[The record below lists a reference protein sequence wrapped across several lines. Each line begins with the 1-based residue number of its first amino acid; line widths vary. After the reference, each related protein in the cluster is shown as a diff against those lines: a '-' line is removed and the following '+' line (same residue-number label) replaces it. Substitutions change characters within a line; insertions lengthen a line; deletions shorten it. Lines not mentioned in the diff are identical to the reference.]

1 MGSREAPYDKHK
13 ECDNCGEKGAHDFMG
28 DYFCDKCV
36 SYDETFE
43 LTEEVFARWDEEN
56 EKWYNKYFVI
66 PFHTFIN
73 IIKNF
78 PSEVKWFYQRG
89 SRGWSDRS
97 AWSIDTWLV
106 DNLIPMLERLKRD
119 KHGTPSTMFRKKD
132 GVSKNGIPTDE
143 ANILAEQRWDNVL
156 NEIIYGLK
164 CAKKIEDF
172 DYDYED
178 KELIKRLTKSYQ
190 RSFEL
195 IGKHLFS
202 LWD

>member
-1 MGSREAPYDKHK
+1 MDEPLDMNRLGKGRKGPWDKEYEALHNTSVPMDDDMVDWKDVIK
-13 ECDNCGEKGAHDFMG
+13 DAEIW
-28 DYFCDKCV
+28 
-36 SYDETFE
+36 
-43 LTEEVFARWDEEN
+43 R

-66 PFHTFIN
+66 PFHTLIRA
-73 IIKNF
+73 IKDF

-119 KHGTPSTMFRKKD
+119 KHGIPASMYRKKD
-132 GVSKNGIPTDE
+132 LFEIGHSTDE
-143 ANILAEQRWDNVL
+143 ADVLAEERWDNIM
-156 NEIIYGLK
+156 NEILYGLK
-164 CAKKIEDF
+164 CAKKIQNS
-172 DYDYED
+172 DYDYNDE
-178 KELIKRLTKSYQ
+178 ELTKRLTKSSK

-195 IGKHLFS
+195 IGKHLVH

>member
-1 MGSREAPYDKHK
+1 MSKQEH
-13 ECDNCGEKGAHDFMG
+13 
-28 DYFCDKCV
+28 
-36 SYDETFE
+36 ETFE
-43 LTEEVFARWDEEN
+43 LTEDVFARWDKEN
-56 EKWYNKYFVI
+56 ARWYNKYFVI

-73 IIKNF
+73 IIKNS

-143 ANILAEQRWDNVL
+143 ANILAEQRWNNVL
-156 NEIIYGLK
+156 REIIYGLK
-164 CAKKIEDF
+164 CAKKIEDL

-178 KELIKRLTKSYQ
+178 EELTKRLTKSSQ

>member
-1 MGSREAPYDKHK
+1 MSKQEH
-13 ECDNCGEKGAHDFMG
+13 
-28 DYFCDKCV
+28 
-36 SYDETFE
+36 ETFE
-43 LTEEVFARWDEEN
+43 LTEEVFARWDKEN
-56 EKWYNKYFVI
+56 AKWYNKYFVI
-66 PFHTFIN
+66 PFRSFIYD
-73 IIKNF
+73 IMEF

-97 AWSIDTWLV
+97 VWSIDTWLV

-132 GVSKNGIPTDE
+132 GVDKDGNSTDE

-164 CAKKIEDF
+164 CAKKIHNS
-172 DYDYED
+172 DYDYND
-178 KELIKRLTKSYQ
+178 KELTKRLTKSSK

>member
-1 MGSREAPYDKHK
+1 MSKQEH
-13 ECDNCGEKGAHDFMG
+13 
-28 DYFCDKCV
+28 
-36 SYDETFE
+36 ETFE

-66 PFHTFIN
+66 PFNTSIQT
-73 IIKNF
+73 IKDF
-78 PSEVKWFYQRG
+78 PSKVKWFYQRG

-97 AWSIDTWLV
+97 AWSIDSWLV

-164 CAKKIEDF
+164 CAKKIQDL

-178 KELIKRLTKSYQ
+178 KELTKRLTKSYQ

>member
-1 MGSREAPYDKHK
+1 MSKQEH
-13 ECDNCGEKGAHDFMG
+13 
-28 DYFCDKCV
+28 
-36 SYDETFE
+36 ETFE
-43 LTEEVFARWDEEN
+43 LTEDVFARWDKEN

-66 PFHTFIN
+66 PFHSFIYA
-73 IIKNF
+73 IEEF
-78 PSEVKWFYQRG
+78 PSKVKWFYQRG

-106 DNLIPMLERLKRD
+106 DNLIPMLERLERN
-119 KHGTPSTMFRKKD
+119 KHGTPLSMFRKKD
-132 GVSKNGIPTDE
+132 GVDKDGNSTDE
-143 ANILAEQRWDNVL
+143 ANILAEQRWNNVL

-164 CAKKIEDF
+164 CAKKIEDL

-178 KELIKRLTKSYQ
+178 KELTKRLTKSSQ

>member
-1 MGSREAPYDKHK
+1 MKNIKVGIDAFNDLAKSHDAHAK
-13 ECDNCGEKGAHDFMG
+13 EVERLQEKLNKQEH
-28 DYFCDKCV
+28 
-36 SYDETFE
+36 ETFE
-43 LTEEVFARWDEEN
+43 RTEDMFAAWDEEN

-66 PFHTFIN
+66 PFNTVIN
-73 IIKNF
+73 TIKDF

-97 AWSIDTWLV
+97 AWAIDAWLV
-106 DNLIPMLERLKRD
+106 DNLIPMLERLKGD
-119 KHGTPSTMFRKKD
+119 KHGTPISMFRKKD
-132 GVSKNGIPTDE
+132 GVDKDGNPTDE
-143 ANILAEQRWDNVL
+143 ADVLAEQRWNNVL

-164 CAKKIEDF
+164 CAKKLQDM

-178 KELIKRLTKSYQ
+178 KELTKRLTKSSQ

-195 IGKHLFS
+195 IGKYLFN

>member
-1 MGSREAPYDKHK
+1 MMSSSKMPADSRKKMSKQEHK
-13 ECDNCGEKGAHDFMG
+13 T
-28 DYFCDKCV
+28 V
-36 SYDETFE
+36 E

-56 EKWYNKYFVI
+56 EKWYRKYFVI
-66 PFHTFIN
+66 PFYTFIN
-73 IIKNF
+73 TVKDF

-119 KHGTPSTMFRKKD
+119 KHGTPILMYRKKD
-132 GVSKNGIPTDE
+132 GVDKDGNSTDE
-143 ANILAEQRWDNVL
+143 AHRLAEQRWNNVL
-156 NEIIYGLK
+156 NEILYGLK
-164 CAKKIEDF
+164 CAKKLQDM

-178 KELIKRLTKSYQ
+178 KELTKRLTKSSQLQ
-190 RSFEL
+190 RSSARSFNL
-195 IGKHLFS
+195 IGKHLFN

>member
-1 MGSREAPYDKHK
+1 MKNK
-13 ECDNCGEKGAHDFMG
+13 EH
-28 DYFCDKCV
+28 
-36 SYDETFE
+36 ETFE
-43 LTEEVFARWDEEN
+43 LTEDVFARWDKEN
-56 EKWYNKYFVI
+56 AKWYNKYFAI
-66 PFHTFIN
+66 PFQRFIQA
-73 IIKNF
+73 IKDS

-106 DNLIPMLERLKRD
+106 DNLIPMLERLKNN
-119 KHGTPSTMFRKKD
+119 KHGTPASMFRKKD
-132 GVSKNGIPTDE
+132 GVDKDGNSTDE
-143 ANILAEQRWDNVL
+143 AHRLAEQRWDNVL

-164 CAKKIEDF
+164 CAKKIEDSV
-172 DYDYED
+172 YDYED
-178 KELIKRLTKSYQ
+178 KELTKRLTKSSQ

>member
-1 MGSREAPYDKHK
+1 MDEPLDMNRLG
-13 ECDNCGEKGAHDFMG
+13 KGRKG
-28 DYFCDKCV
+28 PWN
-36 SYDETFE
+36 DETFE
-43 LTEEVFARWDEEN
+43 LTEDMFANWDKEN

-73 IIKNF
+73 TIKNF

-119 KHGTPSTMFRKKD
+119 KHGTPISMYRKKD
-132 GVSKNGIPTDE
+132 GVDKDGRATDE
-143 ANILAEQRWDNVL
+143 ADRLAEQRWDNVL

-164 CAKKIEDF
+164 CAKKIQDL
-172 DYDYED
+172 DYDYKD
-178 KELIKRLTKSYQ
+178 KELSKRLTKSSQ

-195 IGKHLFS
+195 IGKHLFN